1 MAIWSLARQ
10 QGRAAHQSTLLG
22 ADCSSEVNVIE
33 EIALAYIKRRFGEY
47 SIESTKCF
55 FCTAHA
61 TITGF
66 LPGFGAIKRCK
77 GCAEKYNDYK
87 RIAEHAK
94 AT

>member
-10 QGRAAHQSTLLG
+10 QGRAAHQSTL
-22 ADCSSEVNVIE
+22 SSSTDESSAIE
-33 EIALAYIKRRFGEY
+33 EMALDYIKRKFKEY

-55 FCTAHA
+55 FCSAHA

-77 GCAEKYNDYK
+77 NCESKYKEY
-87 RIAEHAK
+87 RGIAEHATK
-94 AT
+94 TN

>member
-10 QGRAAHQSTLLG
+10 QGRAAHQSTL
-22 ADCSSEVNVIE
+22 SSSTDESSAIE
-33 EIALAYIKRRFGEY
+33 EMALDYIKRKFKEY

-55 FCTAHA
+55 FCTVHA
-61 TITGF
+61 TVTGY

-87 RIAEHAK
+87 RIAEHATK
-94 AT
+94 TN